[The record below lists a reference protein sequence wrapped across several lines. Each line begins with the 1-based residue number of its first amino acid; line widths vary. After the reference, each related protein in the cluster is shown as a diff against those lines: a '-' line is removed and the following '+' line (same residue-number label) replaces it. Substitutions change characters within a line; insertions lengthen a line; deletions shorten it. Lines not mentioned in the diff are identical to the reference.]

1 MSEELNLLSVE
12 GLSKRYGPRV
22 LFEDLTFGLAK
33 GEKVA
38 LIARNGAGK
47 TSILDIL
54 AGKES
59 PDAGLV
65 TYRKGTSV
73 GFLTQEPEFP
83 RGVTILDALLSADSE
98 VTRVIREYELAVLD
112 TNDQDRMERA
122 IQQMERLQAWDAENE
137 FKQILSKL
145 SLDDF
150 ELKTDHLSGG
160 QLKRLALAQV
170 LVQQPDMLILDE
182 PTNHLDME
190 MIEWLENFLQKTTAT
205 VLMVT
210 HDRYFLESV
219 CGTIYELDDQTL
231 YKYEGNYSY
240 YLEKKEQRMEVQR
253 ANLAKAKN
261 LFTRE
266 LAWMRTTPQARTG
279 KAKYRIDA
287 FHELKKK
294 AKQRISEDAVQLDM
308 QMERLGTKVIELHK
322 IRKAYDTLNI
332 VDGFSYNF
340 QRFDR
345 IGVVGKNGVGK
356 STFLNMIT
364 GKEPVD
370 GGKIV
375 IGDTIKFGYFGQK
388 SLSFDD
394 DKRVIEV
401 VKDYGEYIPLTK
413 GQKLS
418 ASQLL
423 ERFLFEA
430 DAQYTFV
437 SKLSGGEKR
446 RLQLLT
452 VLIQNPNFLILDE
465 PTNDLDLMTLN
476 VLEEFLMDYPGCL
489 VIVSH
494 DRFLLDKLTDHIFVF
509 EGDGKIKDFP
519 GTYLEYKLKQS
530 TVSTS
535 KEKVKK
541 EVNKGDQPKER
552 RTFKEERE
560 FKELTNRIAWIENRK
575 KEITAEFESSGT
587 DPETIQELSAEM
599 VEISNELEE
608 KEMRWLELDELKEN

>member
-1 MSEELNLLSVE
+1 MSDELNLLSVE

-54 AGKES
+54 SGREA
-59 PDAGLV
+59 PDSGSV

-73 GFLTQEPEFP
+73 GFLTQEPEFQK
-83 RGVTILDALLSADSE
+83 GVTILDALLSSDSE
-98 VTRVIREYELAVLD
+98 VTEAIREYELAILNPD
-112 TNDQDRMERA
+112 DQDRMERA

-137 FKQILSKL
+137 FKMILSKL

-160 QLKRLALAQV
+160 QIKRLALAQV
-170 LVQQPDMLILDE
+170 LVQQPEMLILDE

-190 MIEWLENFLQKTTAT
+190 MIEWLENYLQKTSAT

-240 YLEKKEQRMEVQR
+240 YLEKKEQRIEVQR
-253 ANLAKAKN
+253 ANLARAKN

-322 IRKAYDTLNI
+322 IKKAFGDLKI

-345 IGVVGKNGVGK
+345 VGIVGKNGVGK

-364 GKEPVD
+364 GKEEAD

-388 SLSFDD
+388 SLAFDS

-401 VKDYGEYIPLTK
+401 VKDFGEYIPLTK

-430 DAQYTFV
+430 DAQYTYV

-509 EGDGKIKDFP
+509 EGDGRIKDFP

-530 TVSTS
+530 HVPVS

-541 EVNKGDQPKER
+541 EAPKSDQPKER

-560 FKELTNRIAWIENRK
+560 FRELTERIAWIEKRR
-575 KEITAEFESSGT
+575 KEITVEFEASGT
-587 DPETIQELSAEM
+587 DAETIQDLSAEM
-599 VEISNELEE
+599 IQISEELEE